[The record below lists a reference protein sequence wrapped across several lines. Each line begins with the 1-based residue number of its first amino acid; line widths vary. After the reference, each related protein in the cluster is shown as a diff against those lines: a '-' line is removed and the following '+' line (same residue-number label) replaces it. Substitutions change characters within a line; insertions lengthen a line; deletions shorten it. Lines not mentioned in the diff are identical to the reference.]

1 MANKINL
8 KQLLALLVVLT
19 IMGLATAI
27 LYIYLKPEKAVNEF
41 KKECVRQKQE
51 QSQIVIDNYSLEVCN
66 NVINKSGN

>member
-1 MANKINL
+1 MA
-8 KQLLALLVVLT
+8 LAAL
-19 IMGLATAI
+19 I
-27 LYIYLKPEKAVNEF
+27 LFIYLKPERAVDEF